1 MKSKLKYINTLEQK
15 INYNFNNKD
24 LLEEALTHSSFKN
37 KSNSN
42 QERLEFLGD
51 RVLGLVISQKLLEK
65 YPEEFRNEDY
75 RVIGCASQV
84 WFYPE
89 IVEINGQ
96 KIFSFKGDS
105 DAMIVRGLIKIL
117 TTIYNDTEIKEASNI
132 DPYKKLELLNLKEHI
147 SSQRSNGLN
156 SIILKIKEF
165 LLTNLRLIEMD

>member
-1 MKSKLKYINTLEQK
+1 MKTINFENILEDFNFLENWEDKYRYIIDIGKE
-15 INYNFNNKD
+15 
-24 LLEEALTHSSFKN
+24 
-37 KSNSN
+37 
-42 QERLEFLGD
+42 
-51 RVLGLVISQKLLEK
+51 LEK

-84 WFYPE
+84 WFYPK
-89 IVEINGQ
+89 IVELNGK

-117 TTIYNDTEIKEASNI
+117 ATIYNETEVQEASNI

-156 SIILKIKEF
+156 SIILKIKKF
-165 LLTNLRLIEMD
+165 LPNS

>member
-1 MKSKLKYINTLEQK
+1 MRTINFENILEDFNFLENWEDKYRYIIDIGKE
-15 INYNFNNKD
+15 
-24 LLEEALTHSSFKN
+24 
-37 KSNSN
+37 
-42 QERLEFLGD
+42 
-51 RVLGLVISQKLLEK
+51 LEK

-117 TTIYNDTEIKEASNI
+117 TTIYLEKLIYTPLRVMSINLLLFKKEVGQQIKAFYIN
-132 DPYKKLELLNLKEHI
+132 KQK
-147 SSQRSNGLN
+147 R
-156 SIILKIKEF
+156 F
-165 LLTNLRLIEMD
+165 